1 MAKLL
6 RVSEA
11 ASLALHAC
19 GLLAPLEGQAKTTR
33 ELAGALQS
41 SEAHL
46 AKVLARLDRAGL
58 VTSRRGPGG
67 GYQLAKPPER
77 ISLRQVCEV
86 IEGEYETSECPFGLS
101 ICDGEGLLARQFQ
114 SVTKQLLKF
123 MEKTTL
129 ATWRIRLT
137 DKGPVCKHRSHTC
150 GESHGEKGHEAR
162 K

>member
-19 GLLAPLEGQAKTTR
+19 GLLASSSGQAKSAR
-33 ELAGALQS
+33 ELASALQS

-46 AKVLARLDRAGL
+46 AKVLARLDRAGF
-58 VTSRRGPGG
+58 VKSRRGPGG
-67 GYQLAKPPER
+67 GYQLAKRPEQV
-77 ISLRQVCEV
+77 SLRQVCEA
-86 IEGEYETSECPFGLS
+86 IEGEYETSDCPFGLS
-101 ICDGEGLLARQFQ
+101 ICGGKGMLAQQFQ
-114 SVTKQLLKF
+114 SVTNQLLAF

-129 ATWRIRLT
+129 ASWRIRLT
-137 DKGPVCKHRSHTC
+137 DKGPVCRHNSRSR
-150 GESHGEKGHEAR
+150 GGSHGK